1 NPQKLAQ
8 LIRLPGQQYDDETG
22 LYYNRYRYYNPE
34 QGRYI
39 SQDPIGLRGGWNL
52 YTYPLNP
59 VSGTDPLGL
68 VVDAIPWGAATPSAV
83 PPLVPVT
90 GMFMGMTALDAALAG
105 FEADVAVP
113 EPTDAAWP
121 KWVGWGV
128 VIAASAAFTYLT
140 CSSDDNSSEDAE
152 NPNVGKDLTDE
163 EKNELGGVGSG
174 SPNGWGPEDE
184 ENARNN
190 EASSDNFDSKFNQKD
205 LTSSANKPINEQ
217 GLSAAARA
225 WEKHAGR
232 PGGVFDPLK
241 GNVAQKNEAA
251 GQFVNEVLSNTSTVR
266 TNLSKGGVEYRLPDG
281 RGIRYN
287 SDGSFSG
294 FLDPKR

>member
-1 NPQKLAQ
+1 M
-8 LIRLPGQQYDDETG
+8 
-22 LYYNRYRYYNPE
+22 
-34 QGRYI
+34 GRV
-39 SQDPIGLRGGWNL
+39 GG
-52 YTYPLNP
+52 
-59 VSGTDPLGL
+59 G
-68 VVDAIPWGAATPSAV
+68 
-83 PPLVPVT
+83 
-90 GMFMGMTALDAALAG
+90 
-105 FEADVAVP
+105 
-113 EPTDAAWP
+113 
-121 KWVGWGV
+121 
-128 VIAASAAFTYLT
+128 VIAASAAFTYLI

-163 EKNELGGVGSG
+163 EKNELGGAGSG